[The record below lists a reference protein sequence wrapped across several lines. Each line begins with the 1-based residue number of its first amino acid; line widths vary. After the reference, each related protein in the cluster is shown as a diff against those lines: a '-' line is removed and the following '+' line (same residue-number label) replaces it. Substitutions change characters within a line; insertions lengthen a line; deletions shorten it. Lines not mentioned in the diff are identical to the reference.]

1 MLLTFAAFFFVLS
14 VVVFVHEFGHF
25 IVAKLNRIYV
35 VTFSF
40 GFGPKLLHKRFGETE
55 YAFSALPFGGYV
67 KFAGEPGETEAA
79 EHETMQELE
88 IPDDRMYR
96 SKSPLQRMS
105 VVLAGPAMNFVLA
118 LVVWIFS
125 LYIQGLQVNPNTAID
140 QVEKGSPAESAGFR
154 PGDRIVS
161 IDGSPIDYFG
171 QIEQILAR
179 EKGNPSMFR
188 VQRGADTL
196 SLRVTPVY
204 DEKLGFWKI
213 GIVSYLPT
221 RIGDVKR
228 GSPADRAGIR
238 RGATILAVDDTTVTK
253 YSDLERMI
261 LPKAGVPMK
270 FVWEYEG
277 VSHTATIVPT
287 TEEAASEGGE
297 RLDVVKVGQIGIS
310 PYYEK
315 RRISFLMAASYATK
329 AFWGLNAAIIDF
341 LKKLFTG
348 KATLR
353 AIGGPL
359 RVGIMAGD
367 MVRWGF
373 SYLIYFLAFFS
384 LNLSI
389 FNLLPI
395 LPFDGGHVVIS
406 LAELITGRRVGRKVQ
421 QVLAQ
426 VGFVILIV
434 LMVFILSVDVVNI
447 VKFR

>member
-25 IVAKLNRIYV
+25 IVAKLNHIYV

-40 GFGPKLLHKRFGETE
+40 GFGPKLLHKRVGETD

-67 KFAGEPGETEAA
+67 KFAGELGDAEPGTEEA
-79 EHETMQELE
+79 QEIE
-88 IPDDRMYR
+88 IPEERLYR
-96 SKSPLQRMS
+96 SKSPLQRIS
-105 VVLAGPAMNFVLA
+105 VVLAGPAMNFLLA
-118 LVVWIFS
+118 LAVYIGS
-125 LYIQGLQVNPNTAID
+125 LYVQGIFVNPDTRI
-140 QVEKGSPAESAGFR
+140 QEVEKGTPADSAGFH
-154 PGDRIVS
+154 PGDRILA
-161 IDGSPIDYFG
+161 INGTPIDYWG
-171 QIEQILAR
+171 EIERVMGRA
-179 EKGNPSMFR
+179 KGRRSVFR
-188 VQRGADTL
+188 IQRGGDTL
-196 SLRVTPVY
+196 SIHVTPVY
-204 DEKLGFWKI
+204 DQKLGYWKV
-213 GIVSYLPT
+213 GIVSYLPA

-228 GSPADRAGIR
+228 DSPADKAGLR
-238 RGATILAVDDTTVTK
+238 PGATILSINDTTVTR
-253 YSDLERMI
+253 YSDLEHMI
-261 LPKAGVPMK
+261 LPRPGVPMK
-270 FVWEYEG
+270 FTWEYRG
-277 VSHTATIVPT
+277 VEHTATITPA
-287 TEEAASEGGE
+287 EGEAASEGE

-315 RRISFLMAASYATK
+315 RRISFAMAVSYGTT

-348 KATLR
+348 KASIR

-406 LAELITGRRVGRKVQ
+406 LAELVTRRRVGRKVQ

-447 VKFR
+447 IR